1 MIGRTGN
8 QWNSRQYR
16 QNSREIWLDGLV

>member
-1 MIGRTGN
+1 MIGQTGN